1 MTSPTE
7 PGNGGAHALV
17 TCVECGAAFPLRET
31 IRYQGDHVCAGC
43 KHVYFQRVYADPAS
57 PQALP
62 ATPKFATFGTRLAA
76 KLVDTVIMSVAQLPL
91 AVVAALAVP
100 KGQVIAPGKFPGL
113 ESAPIAGFY
122 LVSFLLGAAYQI
134 YFVGRHGATPGKMA
148 LQIHVVTADGT
159 QLTYQRAAGRYFA
172 ELLSSLSCW
181 LGYIMVGFD
190 KEARALHDHIASTR
204 VVHNA

>member
-1 MTSPTE
+1 MTSSTG
-7 PGNGGAHALV
+7 PGNGGAQASV
-17 TCVECGAAFPLRET
+17 TCVECGAAFPPKET
-31 IRYQGDHVCAGC
+31 IRYQGEYVCMGC
-43 KHVYFQRVYADPAS
+43 KHVYFQRVHEGAAS
-57 PQALP
+57 AQAKAP
-62 ATPKFATFGTRLAA
+62 PPKFATFGTRLAA

-91 AVVAALAVP
+91 AMMASLALP
-100 KGQVIAPGKFPGL
+100 KGQAVVPGKLPGL
-113 ESAPIAGFY
+113 DSAPIAGFY

-148 LQIHVVTADGT
+148 LSIHVVTADGS
-159 QLTYQRAAGRYFA
+159 QLTYGRAARRYFA

-181 LGYIMVGFD
+181 IGYIMVSFD